1 MPSTTRLHSA
11 AMFNPTPSATLRAI
25 ALGGALVGVL
35 DATDGVAY
43 FGLTAGN
50 NPIQVL
56 QFIASG
62 ALGPVA
68 FSGGLAAAALGAL
81 IHFGLSFGFTA
92 LFVLAW
98 IRSEAVRE
106 HWIAAGLAWGV
117 AVWTL
122 MNLVILPLSHVPPSP
137 ITVLSALHGL
147 IAHALTVGLA
157 AAFVSRRTLRS
168 AGSAA

>member
-1 MPSTTRLHSA
+1 MLSTQHSPQSIQ
-11 AMFNPTPSATLRAI
+11 FKLESTAI
-25 ALGGALVGVL
+25 LKAILLGGVLVGAL

-43 FGLTAGN
+43 FGLTAGR

-62 ALGPVA
+62 ALGPAA
-68 FSGGLAAAALGAL
+68 FTGGLPAAALGAL

-92 LFVLAW
+92 LFVLGW
-98 IRSEAVRE
+98 IRFAVVRE

-122 MNLVILPLSHVPPSP
+122 MNPIVLPLTHVPPSP
-137 ITVLSALHGL
+137 ITLLSALHGL
-147 IAHALTVGLA
+147 LGHALTVGLA
-157 AAFVSRRTLRS
+157 AAYAAHRTLRP
-168 AGSAA
+168 AGSHA

>member
-1 MPSTTRLHSA
+1 MPSTTRLYSKA
-11 AMFNPTPSATLRAI
+11 LFDPTPSATLRAI
-25 ALGGALVGVL
+25 LLGGALVGVL

-62 ALGPVA
+62 ALGPAA

-106 HWIAAGLAWGV
+106 HWVVAGLAWGV

-122 MNLVILPLSHVPPSP
+122 MNLIILPLSHVPPSP
-137 ITVLSALHGL
+137 ITALSAIHGL
-147 IAHALTVGLA
+147 TAHAMTVGLA
-157 AAFVSRRTLRS
+157 AALVAHRTLRP
-168 AGSAA
+168 ARNAA